1 MIPHLDL
8 RRINAPHAARL
19 DVAARRVLASGW
31 YVLGEEGAGF
41 EGEFAA
47 YCGSSHCVGLG
58 NGMDALTLIL
68 KAYEFPPGS
77 EVIVPAFGYI
87 ATVLAVV
94 NAGLV
99 PVPVEPDE
107 TTYNPDPA
115 RANACLTSR
124 TRAVLLVHLYGKCA
138 EMTAWTEFAR
148 RHDLKLIEDAAQA
161 HGAVFE
167 GKKAGTLADAAA
179 WSFYPTKNL
188 GALGDAG
195 AVTTNDA
202 ALAERLQYL
211 RNYGSGRKYHN
222 KYPGVNSRLDEL
234 QAAFLREK
242 LPHLDA
248 ENKQRRNMARR
259 FLTEIHL
266 PALRLPD
273 ATALDDDAWH
283 LFVVRHPQRD
293 DFQKILLERGIQAQ
307 IHYPVPCHRQPALR
321 SLNLGDFPLT
331 ERLHDEVLSLPLNPS
346 LTDAEIDYMIET
358 VNQTANLSI
367 APEEQFVPRGGP
379 PRNS

>member
-19 DVAARRVLASGW
+19 DVAAHRVLASGW

-47 YCGSSHCVGLG
+47 YCGSTHCVGLG
-58 NGMDALTLIL
+58 NGLDALTLIL
-68 KAYEFPPGS
+68 KAYDFPPGS

-107 TTYNPDPA
+107 STYNPDPA
-115 RANACLTSR
+115 RADACLTPR

-138 EMTAWTEFAR
+138 EMTAWAAFAR
-148 RHDLKLIEDAAQA
+148 RHNLKLIEDAAQA
-161 HGAVFE
+161 HGAVYG

-195 AVTTNDA
+195 AVTTNDP
-202 ALAERLQYL
+202 ALAERLRYL

-222 KYPGVNSRLDEL
+222 DYPGVNSRLDEL

-242 LPHLDA
+242 LPHLDT
-248 ENKQRRNMARR
+248 ENQQRQHQARR
-259 FLTEIHL
+259 FLTEIHN

-273 ATALDDDAWH
+273 ATTLDDDAWH
-283 LFVVRHPQRD
+283 LFVIRHRHRD
-293 DFQKILLERGIQAQ
+293 AFQKILLEKGIQTQ

-346 LTDAEIDYMIET
+346 LTDDEVDYIIET
-358 VNQTANLSI
+358 VNQTVDVSI
-367 APEEQFVPRGGP
+367 AKAEQIVIRT
-379 PRNS
+379 S

>member
-8 RRINAPHAARL
+8 RRINAPHVARL
-19 DVAARRVLASGW
+19 DGAARRVLASGW

-41 EGEFAA
+41 EREFAA
-47 YCGSSHCVGLG
+47 YCGSTQAVGLG

-68 KAYEFPPGS
+68 KAYDFPSGS

-115 RANACLTSR
+115 RATDCLTPR
-124 TRAVLLVHLYGKCA
+124 TRAVMLVHLYGKCA
-138 EMTAWTEFAR
+138 DMTAWVDFAR

-161 HGAVFE
+161 HGAVFK
-167 GKKAGTLADAAA
+167 GNKAGTLADAAA

-188 GALGDAG
+188 GALGDGG

-202 ALAERLQYL
+202 ALAERLRYL

-222 KYPGVNSRLDEL
+222 DYPGVNSRLDEV

-242 LPHLDA
+242 LPYLDA
-248 ENKQRRNMARR
+248 ENKQRRHQARR
-259 FLTEIHL
+259 FLTEITN

-273 ATALDDDAWH
+273 ASTLDDDAWH
-283 LFVVRHPQRD
+283 LFVVRHRQRD
-293 DFQKILLERGIQAQ
+293 LFQRMLLENGIQTQ

-346 LTDAEIDYMIET
+346 LTDAEVDSIIET
-358 VNQTANLSI
+358 VNRTAEVSI
-367 APEEQFVPRGGP
+367 AAEEHP
-379 PRNS
+379 